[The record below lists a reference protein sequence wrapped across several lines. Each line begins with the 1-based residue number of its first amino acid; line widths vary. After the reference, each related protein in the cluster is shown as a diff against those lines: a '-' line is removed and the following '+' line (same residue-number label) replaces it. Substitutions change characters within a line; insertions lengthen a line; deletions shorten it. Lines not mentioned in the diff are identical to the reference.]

1 MKTKL
6 QHLLCF
12 SHLRWNFVFQRPQHI
27 MTRLSESLRVSY
39 IEEPFFDNEGE
50 PYYDFNKISDTLTV
64 ITPHLK
70 AGLSSEE
77 QNQQLRALLTKY
89 IGSSTPAEL
98 LFWYYTPMA
107 LEFSRNFAPGMVV
120 YDCMDELSAFKFA
133 PTQLKELEAEL
144 FQTADLVFTG
154 GQSLYQAK
162 KKHHKLVYPF
172 PSSIDKEHFGAAR
185 KLDKIPEDQ
194 ANIEGIKLGFFG
206 VIDERFDIKLI
217 REMAEKRPAWQIVL
231 IGPVVKIDPSI
242 LPTSSNIH
250 YLGSKTYDQ
259 LPAYLAGWDIALIPF
274 LLNESTR
281 FISPTKTPEYL
292 SAGVPVLSSAIQDV
306 VDPYGDEKLVS
317 ICSTSDEFIAAAEHI
332 LNMED
337 KSLWLLDVDAFLSG
351 ISWDKT
357 IWSMLSL
364 INQYSEQ
371 KFKTVSNS
379 AYV

>member
-77 QNQQLRALLTKY
+77 QNQQLRALLTKF

-98 LFWYYTPMA
+98 LFWYYSPMA
-107 LEFSRNFAPGMVV
+107 LEFSRNFAPGMAV

-133 PTQLKELEAEL
+133 PPQLKELEAEL
-144 FQTADLVFTG
+144 FKTADLVFTG

-185 KLDKIPEDQ
+185 TLDKIPEDQ
-194 ANIEGIKLGFFG
+194 AHIEGVKLCFFG
-206 VIDERFDIKLI
+206 VIDERFDIELI

-231 IGPVVKIDPSI
+231 IGPVVKIDSST

-306 VDPYGDEKLVS
+306 VDPYGDEMLVS

-364 INQYSEQ
+364 IEQHSEQ
-371 KFKTVSNS
+371 KFKTFSDS

>member
-1 MKTKL
+1 
-6 QHLLCF
+6 
-12 SHLRWNFVFQRPQHI
+12 
-27 MTRLSESLRVSY
+27 MTRVSESLRVSY

-77 QNQQLRALLTKY
+77 QNQQLKALLTKY
-89 IGSSTPAEL
+89 IGSSNPAEL

-133 PTQLKELEAEL
+133 PPQLKELEAEL
-144 FQTADLVFTG
+144 FKTADLVFTG

-185 KLDKIPEDQ
+185 TMDKIPEDQ

-206 VIDERFDIKLI
+206 VIDERFDIELI

-242 LPTSSNIH
+242 LPTSPNIH

-364 INQYSEQ
+364 VNQYSEQ
-371 KFKTVSNS
+371 KFKTVSDS